1 LGLCTRPFSES
12 SKCSARPWFISKGRE
27 KKGEKNVKEKGK
39 GRKMERKRKIGEG
52 KTDRMSQIHIFGYA
66 TRPQCDFGAR
76 SER

>member
-1 LGLCTRPFSES
+1 
-12 SKCSARPWFISKGRE
+12 
-27 KKGEKNVKEKGK
+27 
-39 GRKMERKRKIGEG
+39 MERKRKIGEG